1 MDINEIRAEEKY
13 ITLSIGKKKKK
24 ERRGF
29 RMNTWVTPVLNED
42 DFAKETERICPDAG
56 RKLAWSQENCTQ

>member
-1 MDINEIRAEEKY
+1 
-13 ITLSIGKKKKK
+13 
-24 ERRGF
+24 
-29 RMNTWVTPVLNED
+29 MNTWVTPVLNED